1 MKLVGPRISLV
12 PPGQSYGVEIFWV
25 YVQGEWQL
33 LTGEWQLSIGDL
45 AISRTLIMCL
55 LHGIYFNKRISTFKF
70 RWKVKRG
77 RNSLDHLAS
86 RLHLNSENETDQ
98 PGMNLWFVLL
108 DIFCHALFTVI
119 GSMNNCRAWWS
130 GPTTT
135 ELSVEK
141 SRLSSCCRCR
151 PRCWRQSRAN
161 TRTRSVARR
170 EEGLDAAPPA

>member
-108 DIFCHALFTVI
+108 DIFCHALFTMI

-135 ELSVEK
+135 ATTELSVEK
-141 SRLSSCCRCR
+141 SHLSSGCR
-151 PRCWRQSRAN
+151 PR
-161 TRTRSVARR
+161 
-170 EEGLDAAPPA
+170 